1 MNAGHSV
8 NDACSAARVT
18 SRTFY
23 KYGGKAALRKD
34 AASQVSAIARDA
46 AEAAAQPAGGDAGP
60 ASSDVWFTTSA
71 RGNVRTITVRGNDTG
86 VSAELFAVT
95 CEALPAGQGALL
107 VSRKGLME
115 ITKGEGYR
123 LSFSRWEGPPDH
135 KVISEFSDDSL
146 QPMLAATTPR

>member
-1 MNAGHSV
+1 MNAGRSV

-18 SRTFY
+18 SRTFN

-34 AASQVSAIARDA
+34 ATSQVSAIARDA
-46 AEAAAQPAGGDAGP
+46 AEAAARAGGGAGP

-95 CEALPAGQGALL
+95 CEALPVGQGALL

-115 ITKGEGYR
+115 ITKREGYR
-123 LSFSRWEGPPDH
+123 LSFSRWGEPPGH